1 MEIIDLHTHSTVSDG
16 TYTPCGLV
24 ELALKKNIRA
34 FALTDHDNISGLAE
48 ARKSADKAGIE
59 LIPGMEVTMDFH
71 GRKIHVIALGFSVD
85 SPDFQE
91 LYRKIRI
98 SKEKKIDELVEGI
111 RRCGVPISMDM
122 VQKHS
127 SGQLDKYTVM
137 RCLVSLQI
145 EKKIQPLWDKYIDPI
160 AAEIGMNENVTPE
173 EAFPILHKAGA
184 IVSLAHF
191 HKKIGLKDLSRE
203 AQAAAIRELRQ
214 LGLDGVERWYPSYS
228 EDDMVFL
235 QSMIDELGMCSTGG
249 TDFHGLNRSGVEMG
263 TGIQGN
269 ISIPYSALTDIYD
282 YKQRMEGL
290 K

>member
-24 ELALKKNIRA
+24 ELASKRNIRA
-34 FALTDHDNISGLAE
+34 FALTDHDNISGLEE
-48 ARKSADKAGIE
+48 AKKAADKVGIE
-59 LIPGMEVTMDFH
+59 LIPGMEVTMNFH
-71 GRKIHVIALGFSVD
+71 GRKIHVIALGFAVD

-98 SKEKKIDELVEGI
+98 NKEEKIDKLIEGI
-111 RRCGVPISMDM
+111 QQCGVPITLEM

-127 SGQLDKYTVM
+127 SGQMDQYTVM
-137 RCLVSLQI
+137 RCLVSMKI

-160 AAEIGMNENVTPE
+160 AAELGMNENVTPE

-184 IVSLAHF
+184 VVSLAHF

-203 AQAAAIRELRQ
+203 AQADAIRELRN

-263 TGIQGN
+263 TGINGN
-269 ISIPYSALTDIYD
+269 ISIPYSALEAINE
-282 YKQRMEGL
+282 YKRMEGL